1 MIGYIL
7 LVGSIVSIIMFLFS
21 VALVFDQI
29 KKMKV
34 INFWYTF
41 FIDAISPV
49 KTFFMLVLPSIY
61 LVWRFKSHMKVRC
74 MIIGNTLMI

>member
-1 MIGYIL
+1 MIGHIL
-7 LVGSIVSIIMFLFS
+7 LVSSIVSIIMFLFS

-61 LVWRFKSHMKVRC
+61 LVWRFK
-74 MIIGNTLMI
+74 